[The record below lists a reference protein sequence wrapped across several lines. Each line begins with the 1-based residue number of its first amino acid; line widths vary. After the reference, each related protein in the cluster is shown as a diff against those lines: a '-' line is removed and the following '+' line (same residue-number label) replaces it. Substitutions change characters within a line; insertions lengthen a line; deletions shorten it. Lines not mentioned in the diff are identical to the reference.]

1 MNRVLGWLLVCIW
14 SSLAAAPWT
23 PPPSIN
29 VANGTA
35 SNEWPAVGALILNLS
50 GGGYEECT
58 ATLISPT
65 WVLTAAHCVQDSS
78 NPADYVFIPQP
89 DYVCCLASGA
99 LAVANIFANPAYN
112 VFAHDQGLVQL
123 AAPVSGIT
131 PFMVN
136 NQTPPGI
143 GAYLHMLGYGLTTV
157 GNNSQKQIG
166 LVEITG
172 EDSTTI
178 TYDVQ
183 PYAQACAGD
192 SGGPSFN
199 YAPNGFPITYS
210 TVSFGTSPACSTS
223 TLAVNSR
230 TDSDIA
236 WILSHATDAC
246 LRNGTGNCD
255 GIFRGVFDSLAIAPS
270 APVVTL
276 QPIDQTLPG
285 EWFATF
291 NVAAGGDP
299 PPTVQW
305 QASPD
310 GSVFVDV
317 PGATST
323 SATVYADPSQ
333 SGMHLHAVFTNALGS
348 MQTNDAVLTVGPAQD
363 YNPANCEAIAGTL
376 NIFWEAVGGSATGCT
391 GIEYTDGTLP
401 VITNPFSMTGQSV
414 SNLACIYP
422 AAYTFTLSPDNLT
435 LSGSD
440 TVSNVPMT
448 LTRSGDGACFVG
460 HWVSGVDDYV
470 ATIWNFVP

>member
-1 MNRVLGWLLVCIW
+1 MNRVIGWSLACIW
-14 SSLAAAPWT
+14 TSAAAAPWT
-23 PPPSIN
+23 SPPSIN
-29 VANGTA
+29 VANGTV

-65 WVLTAAHCVQDSS
+65 WALTAAHCVQDSS

-89 DYVCCLASGA
+89 DYVCCLASGP
-99 LAVANIFANPAYN
+99 AVANIYANPAYN
-112 VFAHDQGLVQL
+112 TFAHDQGLVQL
-123 AAPVSGIT
+123 ATPVSGIT

-136 NQTPPGI
+136 NQAPPGI
-143 GAYLHMLGYGLTTV
+143 SSYLHVLGYGLTTT
-157 GNNSQKQIG
+157 GNNSLKERG

-183 PYAQACAGD
+183 PYAQACQGD
-192 SGGPSFN
+192 SGAPSFN
-199 YAPNGFPITYS
+199 YAPNGFPIAHA
-210 TVSFGTSPACSTS
+210 TVSFGSSATCGTS
-223 TLAVNSR
+223 TLVVNSR

-246 LRNGTGNCD
+246 LRSGSGSCD
-255 GIFRGVFDSLAIAPS
+255 GIFRGVFESLAIAPA

-276 QPIDQTLPG
+276 QPANQTIPG

-291 NVAAGGDP
+291 TVAASGDP

-310 GSVFVDV
+310 GFAFADV

-323 SATVYADPSQ
+323 TATLYGDPSQ
-333 SGMHLHAVFTNALGS
+333 SGLHLRAVFTNALGS
-348 MQTNDAVLTVGPAQD
+348 VQTNDAVLTVGSAQD
-363 YNPANCEAIAGTL
+363 YNPANCAAVAGTL
-376 NIFWEAVGGSATGCT
+376 NIFWEAVGGGLTGCT

-401 VITNPFSMTGQSV
+401 VTTNPFSMTGQSV
-414 SNLACIYP
+414 SDQACISP
-422 AAYTFTLSPDNLT
+422 AAYTFTLSADHLT
-435 LSGSD
+435 LSGAD
-440 TVSNVPMT
+440 TLSSVPMT
-448 LTRSGDGACFVG
+448 MTLSSDGGCFVG
-460 HWVSGVDDYV
+460 HWISGPDDYV
-470 ATIWNFVP
+470 GTLWNFVP